1 VLLAGLSEAD
11 LDAYLSKVDIE
22 KLTPRTVG
30 SITALRAELT
40 RVRAQGFALVDQ
52 ELEEGLRA
60 VAAPIR
66 DRAGR
71 VIGSVNISTHAS
83 RTSLESM
90 RRTLVPPLLAAAAR
104 ISADIP
110 ADSRGGRP

>member
-1 VLLAGLSEAD
+1 M
-11 LDAYLSKVDIE
+11 
-22 KLTPRTVG
+22 RRG
-30 SITALRAELT
+30 SIPLLRHRAYRFDRNGGEAYERIPGCAALA
-40 RVRAQGFALVDQ
+40 RVPCG
-52 ELEEGLRA
+52 GLRA

-90 RRTLVPPLLAAAAR
+90 RRNLVPPLLAAAAR

>member
-1 VLLAGLSEAD
+1 
-11 LDAYLSKVDIE
+11 
-22 KLTPRTVG
+22 
-30 SITALRAELT
+30 
-40 RVRAQGFALVDQ
+40 
-52 ELEEGLRA
+52 